1 MEILTKKQ
9 QRHIRL
15 RNVIVFTEAIFGE
28 KELVFGSV
36 VGGGGRGAEGRQRM
50 EVLSLCVLQLRV
62 FLH

>member
-1 MEILTKKQ
+1 M
-9 QRHIRL
+9 